1 MRGVPRST
9 ACQAGRGAT
18 LERLLQLLAASLA
31 AARRALL
38 ARAADG
44 AAGYPL
50 AEHVRAEGP
59 DLRHGGVAEVRQAE
73 DVLDGAQQGVVVVG
87 DGADRAR
94 LDQRGQQDRADAA
107 AAASAADRSVP

>member
-31 AARRALL
+31 AARRTLL

-50 AEHVRAEGP
+50 ARSY
-59 DLRHGGVAEVRQAE
+59 
-73 DVLDGAQQGVVVVG
+73 VLQRMRMLAVTWANDG
-87 DGADRAR
+87 
-94 LDQRGQQDRADAA
+94 
-107 AAASAADRSVP
+107 